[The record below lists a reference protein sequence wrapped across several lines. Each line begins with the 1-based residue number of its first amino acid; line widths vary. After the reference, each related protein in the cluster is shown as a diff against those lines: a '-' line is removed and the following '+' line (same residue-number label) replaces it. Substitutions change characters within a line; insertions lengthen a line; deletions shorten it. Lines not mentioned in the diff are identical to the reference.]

1 MAKRKKYK
9 GQTTIYKTYTQ
20 RSSNTNSTKNRW
32 WTQVLRNGRQFLLHQ
47 WHPSCYSSYNA
58 VGLICEMFIFIKCC
72 SPFCYFFLIS
82 CLCSVRLYLE
92 LFVGGLMSYLHYLSL
107 FVYISVQHILCCVF
121 GLFVFVLCTLCCQFF
136 WIVHF
141 WLPFVLCTLCCQF
154 LWIVHFWLPLQYSLT
169 FIYLSWLIWHKNCA
183 EYVEVE
189 FCNCIYNFVYF
200 RCF

>member
-136 WIVHF
+136 
-141 WLPFVLCTLCCQF
+141 LDCPFL
-154 LWIVHFWLPLQYSLT
+154 IALPLVYAMLSVSLDCP
-169 FIYLSWLIWHKNCA
+169 FLIASSVFSNVYLP
-183 EYVEVE
+183 
-189 FCNCIYNFVYF
+189 
-200 RCF
+200 